1 MQNLTTNQINQ
12 FSLNSIAGYDEEKAE
27 AVKIINLFKNYDSLK
42 ELGVSIPKGL
52 ILSGMP
58 GVGKT
63 LMAKVIAAEANVPLF
78 EYEAMED
85 DSQEKSI
92 TNLRDLFEKARENAP
107 AIVFIDELD
116 ELVCSYD
123 YMSDF
128 TRTMLKTLLTEIDG
142 VKNSEG
148 ILTIAT
154 TNDYYRIPMPLLRSG
169 RMDKHIEFDLPD
181 LEARQAILELY
192 SKDNKL
198 LTDVDYKEIAIRT
211 NTFSGADLK
220 TLVNETLLQTVSTNK
235 DKVSNSDFYDVIPT
249 ILFKGIRKRDHGT
262 SIDQVCYHELGH
274 FICEYKLNNNVSE
287 VSVERIG
294 NVEGHIR
301 PIYGRNSYKI
311 LSYEECKNKAIVA
324 LGGYAAEK
332 IFMGQAYTGNS
343 GDFENFEEIIT
354 EMAVSGMLGTKYIF
368 SMNGRR
374 RPIAAPVKQ
383 SSDSDVRVECFDEYL
398 ELANN
403 IINENK
409 NLIEFLFEKL
419 KKTEHIGPDE
429 MKVLIEEFKNEVNVI

>member
-1 MQNLTTNQINQ
+1 MKNTEIQTNK
-12 FSLNSIAGYDEEKAE
+12 FSLQSIAGYEEEKAE
-27 AVKIINLFKNYDSLK
+27 AIKIINLFKNYNSIK

-85 DSQEKSI
+85 DTQEKSI
-92 TNLRDLFEKARENAP
+92 TNLRALYEKARENAP

-142 VKNSEG
+142 VKNSEE

-169 RMDKHIEFDLPD
+169 RMDKHIDFELPD
-181 LEARQAILELY
+181 LTAREAIIKLY
-192 SKDNKL
+192 SQDNKL
-198 LTDVDYKEIAIRT
+198 LKNINYNEIAMRT

-220 TLVNETLLQTVSTNK
+220 TLVNETLLQAVAS
-235 DKVSNSDFYDVIPT
+235 DKKEIANSDFYDVIST

-262 SIDQVCYHELGH
+262 PVDQVCYHELGH
-274 FICEYKLNNNVSE
+274 FICEYKLNNNISE

-301 PIYGRNSYKI
+301 PIYRGEPNKI
-311 LSYEECKNKAIVA
+311 FSFDECKNKAIVA
-324 LGGYAAEK
+324 LGGYAAEQ
-332 IFMGQAYTGNS
+332 IFMGQAYTGNYD
-343 GDFENFEEIIT
+343 DFDNFDEILNV
-354 EMAVSGMLGTKYIF
+354 MASSGMLGTKYIF
-368 SMNGRR
+368 QARNGRR
-374 RPIAAPVKQ
+374 PISIESRKDIGDDIRVK
-383 SSDSDVRVECFDEYL
+383 CFDEYL
-398 ELANN
+398 EIANN

-409 NLIEFLFEKL
+409 DLIEFLFDKL
-419 KKTEHIGPDE
+419 KKSQHIGPDE
-429 MKVLIEEFKNEVNVI
+429 MRIFISEFNSNN

>member
-1 MQNLTTNQINQ
+1 MKNTEIKTNKL
-12 FSLNSIAGYDEEKAE
+12 SLQSIAGYEEEKAE
-27 AVKIINLFKNYDSLK
+27 AIKIINLFKNYDSIK

-85 DSQEKSI
+85 DTQEKSI
-92 TNLRDLFEKARENAP
+92 TNLRALYEKAREHAP

-123 YMSDF
+123 FMSDF

-154 TNDYYRIPMPLLRSG
+154 TNNYYRIPMPLLRSG

-181 LEARQAILELY
+181 LDAREAIIKLY
-192 SKDNKL
+192 SCENKL
-198 LTDVDYKEIAIRT
+198 LEHVDYKEIAIRT
-211 NTFSGADLK
+211 NSFTGADLK
-220 TLVNETLLQTVSTNK
+220 TLVNETLLQAVSTNK
-235 DKVSNSDFYDVIPT
+235 NNITNNDFYDVIPT

-262 SIDQVCYHELGH
+262 PIDQVCYHELGH
-274 FICEYKLNNNVSE
+274 FICEYKLNNNISE

-294 NVEGHIR
+294 NIEGHIR
-301 PIYGRNSYKI
+301 PIYRGEPNRIFSFD
-311 LSYEECKNKAIVA
+311 ECKNKAIVA
-324 LGGYAAEK
+324 LGGYAAER
-332 IFMGQAYTGNS
+332 IFMGQTYTGNF
-343 GDFENFEEIIT
+343 GDFDNFDEIIN
-354 EMAVSGMLGTKYIF
+354 EMASSGMLGTKYIF
-368 SMNGRR
+368 QAKTGR
-374 RPIAAPVKQ
+374 RPINIETKRDIGDDIRVK
-383 SSDSDVRVECFDEYL
+383 CFDEYL
-398 ELANN
+398 EIANN

-409 NLIEFLFEKL
+409 DLIEFLFDKL

-429 MKVLIEEFKNEVNVI
+429 MKIFISEFNSNN